1 MCLITALEL
10 EEFQSY
16 AWPHLGCV
24 LTLGTPRF
32 EDDSHCKLFS
42 TTPFCFGH
50 IMTKWIGGLWDTR
63 QVHDHANPLSAG
75 ASSTSGQ
82 GTDPPADGC
91 HVWALFPRYIVFL
104 LVFIATHKWGLILP
118 ADGLSCAATS
128 FLRCL
133 PPATLLVTHT
143 TQVKRHFRCQ
153 SCTCQNKSS
162 RSDI

>member
-1 MCLITALEL
+1 MNRTALRYEP
-10 EEFQSY
+10 S
-16 AWPHLGCV
+16 G
-24 LTLGTPRF
+24 
-32 EDDSHCKLFS
+32 
-42 TTPFCFGH
+42 
-50 IMTKWIGGLWDTR
+50 
-63 QVHDHANPLSAG
+63 DHANPLSAG

-118 ADGLSCAATS
+118 ADGLPCAATS

-133 PPATLLVTHT
+133 PPATLLETHT

-153 SCTCQNKSS
+153 SCPCQKQVQQIWYITTPCKAQGSQIAGMTIPGSNQSLRKVIYMLHWCLIVLVWSWS
-162 RSDI
+162 INGHCTFSTE

>member
-1 MCLITALEL
+1 M

-50 IMTKWIGGLWDTR
+50 IMTKWLGGLWDTR

-118 ADGLSCAATS
+118 ADGLSCATTS
-128 FLRCL
+128 FWRCL

>member
-50 IMTKWIGGLWDTR
+50 IMTKWLGGLWDTEGSEIRGKCMIMQTLCQLVPHLPVDRALIR
-63 QVHDHANPLSAG
+63 QQMAVMCEHYSHVTLFSFWFSLPP
-75 ASSTSGQ
+75 TSEGWFCQ
-82 GTDPPADGC
+82 QMGC
-91 HVWALFPRYIVFL
+91 HVRLPHFDVVCPL
-104 LVFIATHKWGLILP
+104 LHYW
-118 ADGLSCAATS
+118 
-128 FLRCL
+128 
-133 PPATLLVTHT
+133 
-143 TQVKRHFRCQ
+143 
-153 SCTCQNKSS
+153 
-162 RSDI
+162 